1 MVRRQGMQY
10 WINFFQE
17 LAESGF
23 HDGGYLDQELSRFC
37 FLEMVQKT
45 LDDISLIWNR
55 HRIRPYRQRIARC
68 GRPFMLHYMPSVFD
82 TVNYGLEI
90 NENDIQVCE
99 RELEPVPPF
108 PCSELIKELCICIM
122 EENGLAQPQHP
133 DEMRELYIF
142 LRENMINHL

>member
-1 MVRRQGMQY
+1 
-10 WINFFQE
+10 
-17 LAESGF
+17 
-23 HDGGYLDQELSRFC
+23 
-37 FLEMVQKT
+37 
-45 LDDISLIWNR
+45 
-55 HRIRPYRQRIARC
+55 
-68 GRPFMLHYMPSVFD
+68 MLHYMPSVFD
-82 TVNYGLEI
+82 TVDYGLEI

-99 RELEPVPPF
+99 RELEPVPSF